1 MLNRLVRAL
10 ENFLPHGGFAQVTA
24 QLGKTMVEPRRK
36 PAENPLAT
44 PGKNTAETPL
54 NHRENSASAGRV
66 GGRIDLVPRPP
77 RATMNT

>member
-1 MLNRLVRAL
+1 MLNRLVRAV

-24 QLGKTMVEPRRK
+24 Q
-36 PAENPLAT
+36 

-66 GGRIDLVPRPP
+66 GGR
-77 RATMNT
+77 T